1 MRKIVRKLIPVW
13 KVHEEEA
20 WLNSMADAGW
30 KLCHVSFCKYE
41 FESCEKGAYR
51 IRVEL
56 LEKNFDQ
63 PETADYLAFMEETG
77 AQVTARWMRWA
88 YFARPAELGEFE
100 LYSDRASRLKYM
112 KRLMQFVGTV
122 TAANLY
128 IGLYNMWLLFGM
140 GSGVN
145 VLGFLNLL
153 IGVFGAVGLWKM
165 YKGYKALQAE
175 GELFE

>member
-1 MRKIVRKLIPVW
+1 MDGLTCCKTLHASLHIG
-13 KVHEEEA
+13 H
-20 WLNSMADAGW
+20 DAGMIEW
-30 KLCHVSFCKYE
+30 IHIDLVNLGIRNLAAVSCSNRTKTVSIFLETC
-41 FESCEKGAYR
+41 S
-51 IRVEL
+51 EL
-56 LEKNFDQ
+56 RS
-63 PETADYLAFMEETG
+63 FMEETG

>member
-77 AQVTARWMRWA
+77 PKSPPVGCAGHTLQGLRSWA
-88 YFARPAELGEFE
+88 SLNCIPTGR
-100 LYSDRASRLKYM
+100 R
-112 KRLMQFVGTV
+112 
-122 TAANLY
+122 
-128 IGLYNMWLLFGM
+128 GL
-140 GSGVN
+140 ST
-145 VLGFLNLL
+145 
-153 IGVFGAVGLWKM
+153 
-165 YKGYKALQAE
+165 
-175 GELFE
+175 